1 MNTTQ
6 VLESV
11 FDFFYAKEILNKMHR
26 VIKSNSLGCQHRRLS
41 QLNHTCLS
49 LSKHKQLELY
59 FDNILLE
66 VNEMNVLR
74 HWDTAVSVMQD
85 ISPEFVYMYKLKIYC
100 RDWREAVRKHWL

>member
-1 MNTTQ
+1 
-6 VLESV
+6 
-11 FDFFYAKEILNKMHR
+11 MHR
-26 VIKSNSLGCQHRRLS
+26 VIKSNCLGCQHRRLS

-49 LSKHKQLELY
+49 LSEHKQLELY

-85 ISPEFVYMYKLKIYC
+85 ISPDFVYMYKLKIYC
-100 RDWREAVRKHWL
+100 HDWREADMKTLAWRAKMYSLTCELIRLKNTV